1 MDMQGSRQLAVT
13 QQQAWD
19 ALNDPEVL
27 KACIPGCE
35 SIEATGENAYALVNA
50 IKVGPVAAKFRGAI
64 QLADIQAPGSYTI
77 NFKGNGGVAGFG
89 KGSAKVVLT
98 PNDAGCELGYTVNA
112 TVGGKIAQVG
122 QRLIDGVAKS
132 MAESFFQRFDEEMQ
146 RRHPAAEAP
155 AGEAAAG
162 QAVVPAR
169 VPGGEAGVP
178 AWVWVLVAIVVIVA
192 IGWALK

>member
-27 KACIPGCE
+27 KACIPGCD

-50 IKVGPVAAKFRGAI
+50 IKVGPVSAKFKGAI
-64 QLADIQAPGSYTI
+64 QLADIQAPDSYTI
-77 NFKGNGGVAGFG
+77 NFEGNGGAAGFG
-89 KGSAKVVLT
+89 KGSAKVNLV

-112 TVGGKIAQVG
+112 SVGGKIAQVG

-132 MAESFFQRFDEEMQ
+132 MAESFFKRFDEEMN
-146 RRHPAAEAP
+146 RRHGPP
-155 AGEAAAG
+155 PDEAAAEE
-162 QAVVPAR
+162 
-169 VPGGEAGVP
+169 PGKLKKMWGKLTGSSKAEDAGST
-178 AWVWVLVAIVVIVA
+178 
-192 IGWALK
+192 